1 MNLVLCLT
9 EQCNLRCSYCYY
21 KDTQS
26 ARHNVMD
33 DETLDEYLATVSFPL
48 ALKPRE
54 GRGSVGFKKVNNREE
69 LDKLIAEGTVKVE
82 EYVIQEFIDE
92 VNARVAEMTKDF

>member
-33 DETLDEYLATVSFPL
+33 DETLEQAI
-48 ALKPRE
+48 R
-54 GRGSVGFKKVNNREE
+54 VGLERSLFFRRH
-69 LDKLIAEGTVKVE
+69 
-82 EYVIQEFIDE
+82 F
-92 VNARVAEMTKDF
+92 

>member
-33 DETLDEYLATVSFPL
+33 DETLEQAI
-48 ALKPRE
+48 R
-54 GRGSVGFKKVNNREE
+54 VGLERSLFFNAACFSSR
-69 LDKLIAEGTVKVE
+69 LI
-82 EYVIQEFIDE
+82 
-92 VNARVAEMTKDF
+92 